1 MKKITPKKVPFEKYR
16 EFVEKVRK
24 ETHAKGKWPPA
35 DDSWFV
41 ENRYGWGL
49 SDESKKR
56 FEKLKDDPDPIFLE
70 IEGIGKYDAYE
81 PYAIVSDKAKYAITV
96 AHQHIKNVMKKIYP
110 NIELD
115 IPDYDPDS
123 DKPWP
128 LKQKK

>member
-1 MKKITPKKVPFEKYR
+1 MKKITPKKVSFKKYL
-16 EFVEKVRK
+16 EFVKKIRDANKAGDNSWYV
-24 ETHAKGKWPPA
+24 ET
-35 DDSWFV
+35 
-41 ENRYGWGL
+41 RYGWGF
-49 SDESKKR
+49 SPESKKR
-56 FEKLKDDPDPIFLE
+56 FKQLKDDPEPIILE
-70 IEGIGKYDAYE
+70 IEGIGKYDPFE

-96 AHQHIKNVMKKIYP
+96 AHQHIKQLMKSIYP